1 METPDF
7 RSYFLIRIKLA
18 RTVNEIHG
26 DLLSTF
32 PESCPG
38 LSTLQRWHTEFDKGV
53 FALEKK
59 TRPGR
64 PRETRT
70 EENVARVKRLV
81 EDNPRMTN
89 RQVCRGVPKF
99 FRLPTGVSGSR
110 LPSVLVP
117 HQLSETNKTQRVKC
131 CQDLLKLFQDHGEDF
146 LGSHLLVQDDL
157 GAAHGGPVL
166 DPPCE
171 TDSEED
177 DNSDGVHLQAEAGI
191 DHCTTCRDHS
201 RPTHHDRVPEDDWIA
216 LSQPEKGQDPA
227 ERLSPHVG
235 NARPHTATDNR
246 EFLTRGDVEPVKQS
260 PYSPD
265 LNLCDR
271 LLFRKLKHLLR
282 EDEFGG
288 HEEATLAVQRAMKRV
303 SEDELY
309 DQLRKLQGHCHDV
322 IAVGGDYV
330 Y

>member
-1 METPDF
+1 METLDF
-7 RSYFLIRIKLA
+7 HSYFLIRIKLA
-18 RTVNEIHG
+18 RTVNKIHG

-32 PESCPG
+32 PDSCPG
-38 LSTLQRWHTEFDKGV
+38 HSTLQRWHTEFDKGV

-70 EENVARVKRLV
+70 KKNGARGKRLV
-81 EDNPRMTN
+81 EDNPRMTTQ
-89 RQVCRGVPKF
+89 QVAAEVS
-99 FRLPTGVSGSR
+99 LPSTDGGSR
-110 LPSVLVP
+110 APKP
-117 HQLSETNKTQRVKC
+117 PQRAPNKTQRVKC

-146 LGSHLLVQDDL
+146 LGFHLLASL
-157 GAAHGGPVL
+157 GGAHGGPVL

-177 DNSDGVHLQAEAGI
+177 DDSDGVHLQAEAADQNTMI
-191 DHCTTCRDHS
+191 EYLRTTGKRF
-201 RPTHHDRVPEDDWIA
+201 
-216 LSQPEKGQDPA
+216 LSLKKDKI
-227 ERLSPHVG
+227 RLKDCLLMWDNV
-235 NARPHTATDNR
+235 RPHTATDTR
-246 EFLTRGDVEPVKQS
+246 EFLTPRDVEPVKTS
-260 PYSPD
+260 PYSSD
-265 LNLCDR
+265 LNLWGR
-271 LLFRKLKHLLR
+271 FVFRKLKHLLW

-288 HEEATLAVQRAMKRV
+288 HEEATLAVQRAMRRV

-309 DQLRKLQGHCHDV
+309 DQLRKLRGHCHDV

>member
-1 METPDF
+1 MKTPDF

-32 PESCPG
+32 PDSCPG

-53 FALEKK
+53 L
-59 TRPGR
+59 PGEED
-64 PRETRT
+64 PT

-81 EDNPRMTN
+81 EDNPRMTT
-89 RQVCRGVPKF
+89 RQVAAEVSLPSTTV
-99 FRLPTGVSGSR
+99 FRLLTEDLGLR
-110 LPSVLVP
+110 NLLSVLVP
-117 HQLSETNKTQRVKC
+117 HQLSEANKTQRVKC

-146 LGSHLLVQDDL
+146 LGSHLLVQDKSWFYWDSAERRQVWAEPT
-157 GAAHGGPVL
+157 GA
-166 DPPCE
+166 
-171 TDSEED
+171 DSEED
-177 DNSDGVHLQAEAGI
+177 DDSDGVHLQAEAVI

-201 RPTHHDRVPEDDWIA
+201 RPEPMIEYLRTTGKRF
-216 LSQPEKGQDPA
+216 LSLKKDKI
-227 ERLSPHVG
+227 RLKDCLLMWE
-235 NARPHTATDNR
+235 NARPHTATDTR
-246 EFLTRGDVEPVKQS
+246 EFLTRRDVEPV
-260 PYSPD
+260 PV
-265 LNLCDR
+265 
-271 LLFRKLKHLLR
+271 RKLKHLLW

-288 HEEATLAVQRAMKRV
+288 HEEATLAVQRAMRRF

-309 DQLRKLQGHCHDV
+309 DQLRKLRGHCHDV

>member
-7 RSYFLIRIKLA
+7 RSYLLIRIKLA

-32 PESCPG
+32 PDSSPG
-38 LSTLQRWHTEFDKGV
+38 LSTLQRRHTEFDKV
-53 FALEKK
+53 IFALEKK

-64 PRETRT
+64 SRETRT

-81 EDNPRMTN
+81 EDNPRTTT
-89 RQVCRGVPKF
+89 RQVAAEVSLPSTTV
-99 FRLPTGVSGSR
+99 FRLLTED
-110 LPSVLVP
+110 LELQNLLSVLVP
-117 HQLSETNKTQRVKC
+117 HQLSEANKTQRVKC

-146 LGSHLLVQDDL
+146 LGYHLLVKDESWFYWDSVDPR
-157 GAAHGGPVL
+157 GPGSR
-166 DPPCE
+166 PPFE

-177 DNSDGVHLQAEAGI
+177 DDSDGVHLQAEAGI
-191 DHCTTCRDHS
+191 DYCTTCRDHS
-201 RPTHHDRVPEDDWIA
+201 RPEHHDRVPEDDWEA

-227 ERLSPHVG
+227 ERL
-235 NARPHTATDNR
+235 
-246 EFLTRGDVEPVKQS
+246 EFLTRRGVELVKQS

-265 LNLCDR
+265 LNLCESF
-271 LLFRKLKHLLR
+271 LFRKLKHLLW

-288 HEEATLAVQRAMKRV
+288 HEEATLAVQRAMRRV
-303 SEDELY
+303 SKDELY
-309 DQLRKLQGHCHDV
+309 DQFRKLRGHCHDV